1 MTDLIHSTAV
11 IHPNADLH
19 ATVEIGAYVVVGEQV
34 KIGPRTKVGHHAV
47 IAGRTE
53 IGADNQISPGVV
65 IGTEPQDLK
74 YQGEKSGVV
83 ICDRNQIREYVTI
96 HRASGFQTLTTIGS
110 DNLLMANVHVGHN
123 CQIADQVVISNSV
136 ALGGH
141 VHVEAQV
148 NIGGVLGVHQFVHIG
163 QLAMIGGMS
172 RITRDVPPC
181 MLVEGHPARVR
192 TLNQVGLKRHG
203 ILSARQGEMGH
214 LFKQAFHILYRS
226 DLTLKEALVQIELL
240 STHPLLQ
247 HLCQFLRAS
256 QQPDRRGLI
265 PGRRQLPLS

>member
-1 MTDLIHSTAV
+1 VTDLIHPTAV
-11 IHPNADLH
+11 IHPGADLH
-19 ATVEIGAYVVVGEQV
+19 ATVEIGAYVVIGAQV
-34 KIGPRTKVGHHAV
+34 KIGSRTKVGHHVV
-47 IAGRTE
+47 IEGCTD

-65 IGTEPQDLK
+65 IGTEPQDSN
-74 YQGEKSGVV
+74 YQGEKSGVK
-83 ICDRNQIREYVTI
+83 IGDRNQIREYVTI

-123 CQIADQVVISNSV
+123 CQIADQVVITNSV

-141 VHVEAQV
+141 VQVESQV

-163 QLAMIGGMS
+163 QLAMVGGMS

-192 TLNQVGLKRHG
+192 ALNQVGLQRHG
-203 ILSARQGEMGH
+203 ILPAKQGEKGR
-214 LFKQAFHILYRS
+214 LFKQAFRILYRS

-247 HLCQFLRAS
+247 HLCQFLRDS
-256 QQPDRRGLI
+256 QKPGRRGLI
-265 PGRRQLPLS
+265 PSRRVLTSS